1 MEGTTP
7 GTLQDLP
14 VSGNYGVALCEVK
27 AGRGC
32 AIAGVMLW

>member
-14 VSGNYGVALCEVK
+14 VLGNYGVALGEVK
-27 AGRGC
+27 AGVVQLQG
-32 AIAGVMLW
+32 